1 MPFSAPQACCR
12 ASDKSVCRHASAGKF
27 QNKTNGVTQRRWL
40 AFCNPPL
47 RNLITKVLG
56 SDAWITDLDQL
67 VVSVHSAWT
76 VRHSSAPHG
85 LHMPPPLWI
94 VPRSL

>member
-1 MPFSAPQACCR
+1 MAMSTVNKVSAAQQWVLALLL
-12 ASDKSVCRHASAGKF
+12 AGKF

-47 RNLITKVLG
+47 RNLITKTLG

-67 VVSVHSAWT
+67 VVS
-76 VRHSSAPHG
+76 
-85 LHMPPPLWI
+85 LL
-94 VPRSL
+94 